1 MTKPIRNLAK
11 VHFRNKWLNLF
22 ILLCMCILMLSCQS
36 SRKAQ
41 HRNQRNKSKDCD
53 CPSFTQ
59 FKVDKVYDNKGKEFN
74 REKFSLFI
82 A

>member
-1 MTKPIRNLAK
+1 
-11 VHFRNKWLNLF
+11 
-22 ILLCMCILMLSCQS
+22 MLSCQS